1 MHVVRRQVTSG
12 CRSRSLQRRLLV
24 AAEAAPKADAAAAQ
38 PQLEQQAAGF
48 RTPDQQQQQQQ
59 QGDERPPPLSPEQ
72 LERNAALADRL
83 RGRLVLAPL
92 TRGGHLPF
100 RRLCADFGA
109 EVTTSEMAFARQL
122 LRGER
127 KELAILRRAPNEACY
142 GVQIATNAIDE
153 GVAAGLR
160 ASEAGANFLDLNVG
174 CPIHEASRRGL
185 GAIMLRKPKK
195 LARLVEGMAARLPI
209 PLTVKIRIGENA
221 SKVNV
226 HEVTGLLAAAGAAAV
241 SIHGRTMESRYKKP
255 AGGSQRRASTQQP
268 ALQAQRAASAPATG
282 PCGPQARARSFKA
295 PALLRLVLSCPPRRA
310 PPPDWDL
317 ISEVAAAHT
326 VPVIGNGDVLTLGE
340 ARRRVDGS
348 GCAAVMVGRGALI
361 KPWLFQEFKEGREL
375 APSAA
380 ERVGIYRRLVYRPM
394 PEAVYGPLS
403 LRQPL
408 ISTRWEGVA
417 CAELGERAED
427 LPPLERLLRCE
438 NEAAFGPMAEALWDS
453 ASDAEAVAALERL
466 AGASLAGW
474 EELRSSGRDGRDDER
489 QVEG

>member
-1 MHVVRRQVTSG
+1 MHVASPMHVVRRQVTSG

-255 AGGSQRRASTQQP
+255 A
-268 ALQAQRAASAPATG
+268 
-282 PCGPQARARSFKA
+282 
-295 PALLRLVLSCPPRRA
+295 
-310 PPPDWDL
+310 DWDL

-380 ERVGIYRRLVYRPM
+380 ERVGIYRRLVSHMKEHFLNDARGKAKAFYFLPWHFNFFCRYRPM